1 MQSETMKMSA
11 RKGMARTQIAPQVGC
26 PDLTS
31 SAKNS
36 LFQEW
41 SNICAQT
48 NYEGAKPNS
57 AVFSIAQLLKH
68 TTPDSGSEFYSHLTA
83 PAIKPLVDMPGSQY
97 SPDYLQNLKILIVDD
112 EPAARDVL
120 LNLATSL
127 GWQADAV
134 SSGAEAIE
142 KIRHYQVDGDYQLI
156 LMDWQMPHMNGFE
169 SCEKIRQLYL
179 RRTMP
184 VIIMVSA
191 SEQAAMAQ
199 QPPHKKAL
207 IDGYLLK
214 PVTASTLIL
223 TSAAL
228 IHKEYELAAPSSA
241 QSSLHDMSILLV
253 EDNRANQMIA
263 MELLESEGARVILA
277 ENGEQALEQLKNSK
291 NAFDVVL
298 MDIQMPVMDGYQA
311 TREIRQTLGLQQ
323 LPIVAMSANAL
334 QSDRKA
340 ALAVGMNEY
349 IGKPFELTF
358 LVEKLIQ
365 LCHWQASKT
374 ARSAKVNIIQNS
386 NSQNKTAENVL
397 LNFAASVERF
407 SGNFKV
413 YQRALR
419 VFIKDSLLLVATLP
433 ESLTSANHG
442 DMLTSIHSIKG
453 MAANLGAEA
462 LAAICKDMEMDFA
475 LIKQATINQAVY
487 QRDLLQLQSAL
498 IATCQCI
505 QHKLSDSPDQ
515 SEKVV
520 VANNN
525 SELPESILQL
535 AALLADSS
543 LDALSLQ
550 QSLFDQFFDVNP
562 ALFQLLDDNINQFNF
577 VEAEKICQQIS
588 ASLVC
593 CKG

>member
-1 MQSETMKMSA
+1 MKIIAQQSITRQA
-11 RKGMARTQIAPQVGC
+11 NAAQHGRFDHAGGQG
-26 PDLTS
+26 
-31 SAKNS
+31 NS
-36 LFQEW
+36 LLQEW

-48 NYEGAKPNS
+48 NYEGDKPNS
-57 AVFSIAQLLKH
+57 AVFNIAQLLNHKK
-68 TTPDSGSEFYSHLTA
+68 PDTGSGFYSHLLDPTT
-83 PAIKPLVDMPGSQY
+83 KPLVHMSGSQY

-112 EPAARDVL
+112 ESTARDLL

-134 SSGAEAIE
+134 ASGAEAIE
-142 KIRHYQVDGDYQLI
+142 KISHNKMVQDYQLI

-169 SCEKIRQLYL
+169 TCEKIRQLYL
-179 RRTMP
+179 HRTMP
-184 VIIMVSA
+184 MIIMVSA
-191 SEQAAMAQ
+191 SEQIAMAQ
-199 QPPHKKAL
+199 QPPYKKAL

-228 IHKEYELAAPSSA
+228 LHKENEAPNSSSA
-241 QSSLHDMSILLV
+241 HSSLNNMSVLLV

-263 MELLESEGARVILA
+263 MELLEGEGAAVILA
-277 ENGEQALEQLKNSK
+277 ENGEQALELLKNSK
-291 NAFDVVL
+291 NVFDVVL

-340 ALAVGMNEY
+340 ALAAGMNEY

-365 LCHWQASKT
+365 LCHWQPLKS
-374 ARSAKVNIIQNS
+374 ARSSEVNIIQNS
-386 NSQNKTAENVL
+386 NSQNKSAENVL

-407 SGNFKV
+407 SGNLKV

-475 LIKQATINQAVY
+475 LTKQATISQAAY

-515 SEKVV
+515 SGKLV
-520 VANNN
+520 VAKHK

-535 AALLADSS
+535 AALLADSN

-593 CKG
+593 NKG